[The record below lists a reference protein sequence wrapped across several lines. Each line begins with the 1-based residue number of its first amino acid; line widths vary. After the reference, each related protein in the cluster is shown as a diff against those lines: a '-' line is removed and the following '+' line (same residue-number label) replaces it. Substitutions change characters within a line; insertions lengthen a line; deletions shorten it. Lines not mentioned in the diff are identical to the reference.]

1 MQQKASTS
9 YLLPTL
15 GLLLLSGGLGMIF
28 SLIGRWQNLLYSV
41 PEFIALL
48 LAAGV
53 LYMAGVYLVERF
65 AMGLSALF
73 VIVLGA
79 LFFRLCL
86 LPREPALSNDVY
98 RYQWEGRVERLQ
110 INPYIVY
117 PAMPALSALEDR
129 SHPIETGRNVSTL
142 YPPLSEWSFSW
153 VSTVA
158 GYKMLYTSFD
168 LAALGVLA
176 ALLVVSKQPLHRF
189 LTYAWNPC
197 VIISFAMCGHHDSLA
212 IFTLL
217 VAILLIILRKPALS
231 LSFLALS
238 VISKFFSVLLLPT
251 LVVGASR
258 PLSRERPAP
267 ARVRGQD
274 GRATAGETPPP
285 RDLRRT
291 RPAYA
296 ALFVAVVG
304 LSYLPFLSA
313 GRRLFKGLSDF
324 AAGWEGNDSLFRLIR
339 LAGNSKSQ
347 AELVTGVLVMVLV
360 AYAWKR
366 RLEPFRAS
374 LLLISGLLFLSPNA
388 FPWYF
393 TWFVPF
399 LCFYPCAPLLLM
411 SVTSVLGYA
420 PVVAYAAGRPYLNSP
435 FVLLLEYAPVLAWL
449 LYQGCRAPTSGRGG
463 GTCPDL
469 IGRPLR
475 GYDIPASPPLFP
487 H

>member
-1 MQQKASTS
+1 MQQKPSPS
-9 YLLPTL
+9 FLLPTL
-15 GLLLLSGGLGMIF
+15 GLLVLSGGLGVIF
-28 SLIGRWQNLLYSV
+28 SLIGRWRNLSNSV
-41 PEFIALL
+41 PEFIALS
-48 LAAGV
+48 LAAGA
-53 LYMAGVYLVERF
+53 LYVAGVYLVERF
-65 AMGLSALF
+65 ILGPLALL

-86 LPREPALSNDVY
+86 LPREPALSSDVY
-98 RYQWEGRVERLQ
+98 RYQWEGHVERLH

-117 PAMPALSALEDR
+117 PAMPPLSGLEDHR
-129 SHPIETGRNVSTL
+129 HPIETGRNVSTL
-142 YPPLSEWSFSW
+142 YPPLSELSFSW

-158 GYKMLYTSFD
+158 GYKMLYTGFD

-197 VIISFAMCGHHDSLA
+197 VVISFAMCGHHDSLA

-217 VAILLIILRKPALS
+217 AAILLIILHKPALS
-231 LSFLALS
+231 LTFLALS
-238 VISKFFSVLLLPT
+238 VISKFFSVLLLP
-251 LVVGASR
+251 LF
-258 PLSRERPAP
+258 
-267 ARVRGQD
+267 
-274 GRATAGETPPP
+274 
-285 RDLRRT
+285 LRRT

-313 GRRLFKGLSDF
+313 GRRLFKGLSDY

-347 AELVTGVLVMVLV
+347 AELVAGVLVMVLV
-360 AYAWKR
+360 AYALKR
-366 RLEPFRAS
+366 RLEPLSAS

-393 TWFVPF
+393 TWIVPF
-399 LCFYPCAPLLLM
+399 LCFYPRAPLLLV

-420 PVVAYAAGRPYLNSP
+420 PVVAYAAGQPYRDSN
-435 FVLLLEYAPVLAWL
+435 FILLLEYVPVLAWL
-449 LYQGCRAPTSGRGG
+449 LYQGCRAS
-463 GTCPDL
+463 
-469 IGRPLR
+469 RPVEAALR
-475 GYDIPASPPLFP
+475 RHVAR
-487 H
+487 